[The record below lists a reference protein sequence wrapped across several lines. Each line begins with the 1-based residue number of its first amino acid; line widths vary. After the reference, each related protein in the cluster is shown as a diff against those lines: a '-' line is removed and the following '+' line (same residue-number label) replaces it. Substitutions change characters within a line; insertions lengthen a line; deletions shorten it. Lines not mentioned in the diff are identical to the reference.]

1 MIATLPSRP
10 LSEARMTDAPSQFQ
24 KRIGIWVR
32 VSTEEQAEGESPEHH
47 EQRARYYAG
56 MKGWSV
62 VEVYNLGD
70 WSGKTVV
77 EHPETQR
84 MLAHIKSG
92 HISGLVFSKLARL
105 ARNVRELLDF
115 SEFFQR
121 YEADLISLGESI
133 DTSTPAGRL
142 FYTIIAAMAQWEREE
157 IASRVAASVPIRARL
172 GKPLGGAAPFGYR
185 WEGQN
190 LVPDEHEAPV
200 RRLIYELFAQHRR
213 KKTVARLLNEAGHR
227 TRKGVGFTDTTIER
241 LIRDPTA
248 RGVRRANYTKSRG
261 EGRGWDLKPESEWV
275 LLPTDPIVSD
285 ELWERCNAILD
296 SEHKPRRRAATRPLH
311 LFGDLLFCG
320 TCEIK
325 MHVPSNS
332 VKYVCPKCRA
342 KIPVA
347 DLELVYAEQLRAFVF
362 SPDDIAAHLIEANE
376 HIQIQAALL
385 ETLRAERQKLQA
397 EMDKL
402 YQLYLADS
410 ISQTG
415 FANRNRPL
423 EARAEQLDDEIPR
436 LAAEV
441 DFRTMQVLSSAEIVE
456 QAQDLYSRWQGLSL
470 EEKRLIVETITERIT
485 FSQDGIHIEL
495 NYAPASAALS
505 PLKETTIEQRNFR
518 GSWRRPA

>member
-1 MIATLPSRP
+1 MA
-10 LSEARMTDAPSQFQ
+10 DAPTQFH
-24 KRIGIWVR
+24 KRVGIWVR

-47 EQRARYYAG
+47 EQRARHYAA
-56 MKGWSV
+56 MKGWRV

-77 EHPETQR
+77 DHPETQR

-121 YEADLISLGESI
+121 HNADLISLGESI
-133 DTSTPAGRL
+133 DTSSPAGRL
-142 FYTIIAAMAQWEREE
+142 FYTVIAAMAQWEREE

-185 WEGQN
+185 WDGQN
-190 LVPDEHEAPV
+190 LMPDEREAPV

-227 TRKGVGFTDTTIER
+227 TRNGVGFTDTTIER

-248 RGVRRANYTKSRG
+248 KGVRRANYTRSRG
-261 EGRGWDLKPESEWV
+261 EGKGWDLKPESEWV
-275 LLPTDPIVSD
+275 LLPTEPIVSE
-285 ELWERCNAILD
+285 ELWERCNAILYA
-296 SEHKPRRRAATRPLH
+296 EHKPRRRAATRPLH

-320 TCEIK
+320 TCQIK
-325 MHVPSNS
+325 MHVPSGS
-332 VKYVCPKCRA
+332 TKYVCPKCRT
-342 KIPVA
+342 KIPTA
-347 DLELVYAEQLRAFVF
+347 DLELVYSEQLRAFVL
-362 SPDDIAAHLIEANE
+362 SPDDVATHLIEANE
-376 HIQIQAALL
+376 HIQVQAALL
-385 ETLRAERQKLQA
+385 ETLRSERQKIQG

-402 YQLYLADS
+402 YQLYLADG
-410 ISQTG
+410 ISQAG
-415 FANRNRPL
+415 FASRNRPL

-456 QAQDLYSRWQGLSL
+456 QAQDLYSRWQGLTV
-470 EEKRLIVETITERIT
+470 EEKRSIVETITERIT
-485 FSQDGIHIEL
+485 FGPDGIHIEL
-495 NYAPASAALS
+495 NYSPNADSLS
-505 PLKETTIEQRNFR
+505 PFKEATIGQRNLR